1 MGPEKGLALV
11 DQLTG
16 VECLLLEAKLKE
28 GQKISPDGAPPPE
41 AELIA
46 HRSKGFSALEV
57 KPDE

>member
-1 MGPEKGLALV
+1 
-11 DQLTG
+11 
-16 VECLLLEAKLKE
+16 LLEVDLKE
-28 GQKISPDGAPPPE
+28 GQALGPDGAPPPE